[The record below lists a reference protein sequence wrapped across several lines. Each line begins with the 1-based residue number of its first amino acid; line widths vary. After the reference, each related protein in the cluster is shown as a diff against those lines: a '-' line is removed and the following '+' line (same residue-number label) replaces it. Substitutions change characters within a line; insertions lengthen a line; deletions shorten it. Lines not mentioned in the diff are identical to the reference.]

1 MRRAVNHRMDKG
13 SCTSFA
19 QFFLFFPKKDKH
31 VLSLGLI
38 TPSGVGRRRG
48 QSAKAAV
55 AGMTASRFM
64 QEDTSVAGREGGLGK
79 KCVCRL
85 LFWRKEKAE
94 GHGGWGRCPS
104 PRLGGGRAGQNADSA
119 SGGTFRPEIPHTL
132 PPLTPPASPLLPP
145 GSPGIRTVFQA
156 KKDPM
161 TSHLLPRIDC
171 EVRDSAAC
179 PLGGE
184 SRTHIILG
192 SCVLKIEP

>member
-31 VLSLGLI
+31 VLSVGLI
-38 TPSGVGRRRG
+38 APSGVGRRRD
-48 QSAKAAV
+48 QSAEAAV

-94 GHGGWGRCPS
+94 GHGGWGRCAS
-104 PRLGGGRAGQNADSA
+104 PGLGGGRAGQNADSA

-132 PPLTPPASPLLPP
+132 PPSPLQLPL
-145 GSPGIRTVFQA
+145 S
-156 KKDPM
+156 
-161 TSHLLPRIDC
+161 
-171 EVRDSAAC
+171 C
-179 PLGGE
+179 PLGALEFGQFF
-184 SRTHIILG
+184 RPKKT
-192 SCVLKIEP
+192 P